1 MLAQALE
8 QIFGFSSFRAGQEA
22 VISQVMQGESAC
34 AIFPTGAGKSLCYQL
49 PATQLPHLTLVISP
63 LLALMHDQLAF
74 MTRKGIP
81 AATIDSTQT
90 PEQTKQV
97 MDQVRRGDIKVLMI
111 SVERLNNERFR
122 QFITPIPISLLV
134 VDEAHCISEWGH
146 NFRPDYL
153 KLPTYRQQLNIPQ
166 VLLLTAT
173 ATPAV
178 VEDMQT
184 KFAIPANN
192 TTLTGFYRP
201 NLHLNVVAV
210 EEAHKRQALVEQ
222 LKPDPDLPTVIYV
235 TQQQTAENIAQWLQS
250 QHISATA
257 YHAGM
262 SHDVRVSIQEAFMS
276 GQSPCIVATIAFGM
290 GVDKADIRRVIHFD
304 LPKSIENYSQEIGRA
319 GRDGHKATCTVLAN
333 QSSLNVLENFIYGD
347 TPDKM
352 AIQGLLEEV
361 QQAGQQWEVMLHS
374 LSRTYNIRLLPLKTL
389 LVYLEMAGVITSQY
403 SYFADVKF
411 QCVESPAAITAKF
424 HGERREFVA
433 QLFACAIKAKTWYKM
448 DFQQLWQ
455 RFGAERKRALTAL
468 EYFHEQGWLSLATQ
482 QATQVFG
489 VNTHEIDIHD
499 QAETLYALF
508 AKKEQSELARINQLL
523 TLLSSSTCISQRLA
537 DYFGDHAAPTTCG
550 HCSVCQG
557 EIAHLPPRPEL
568 PAIDAQALSSWCQ
581 HFAAACDGTP
591 TSAAMTRF
599 LLGLSSPLH
608 TKIKAKAIP
617 GFGALASY
625 PFQTIKEQVIADHD
639 TYH

>member
-1 MLAQALE
+1 MLTQTLE
-8 QIFGFSSFRAGQEA
+8 QYFGFSSFRAGQEP
-22 VISQVMQGESAC
+22 VISRVMQGESAC

-63 LLALMHDQLAF
+63 LLALMHDQIAF
-74 MTRKGIP
+74 MTQKGIA

-90 PEQTKQV
+90 PEQTQQV
-97 MDQVRRGDIKVLMI
+97 MDQVRRGHIKVLMI

-122 QFITPIPISLLV
+122 QFITPIPLSLLV

-153 KLPTYRQQLNIPQ
+153 KLPAYRQQLHIPQ

-178 VEDMQT
+178 VEDMQN
-184 KFAIPANN
+184 KFAIPASN

-210 EEAHKRQALVEQ
+210 EEAQKRQALVEQ
-222 LKPDPDLPTVIYV
+222 LQPETHLPTVIYV
-235 TQQQTAENIAQWLQS
+235 TQQQTAEEVAQWLQT
-250 QHISATA
+250 QHIRATA

-262 SHDVRVSIQEAFMS
+262 DHETRVSIQDAFMS
-276 GQSPCIVATIAFGM
+276 GQTPCIVATIAFGM
-290 GVDKADIRRVIHFD
+290 GIDKADIRRVIHFD

-319 GRDGHKATCTVLAN
+319 GRDGLRATCTVLAN

-347 TPDKM
+347 TPDQA
-352 AIQGLLEEV
+352 AIHSLLGDI
-361 QQAGQQWEVMLHS
+361 QQADEQWEVMLNT
-374 LSRTYNIRLLPLKTL
+374 LSRAYNIRILPLKTL

-403 SYFADVKF
+403 SYFAEVKF
-411 QCVESPAAITAKF
+411 QCIESPQAITDKF
-424 HGERREFVA
+424 HGERQAFVA
-433 QLFACAIKAKTWYKM
+433 QLFACAVKAKTWYKM

-468 EYFHEQGWLSLATQ
+468 EYFHEQGWIALSTQ
-482 QATQVFG
+482 QVTQVFR
-489 VNTHEIDIHD
+489 VNASGIDMST
-499 QAETLYALF
+499 QAEQLYHLF
-508 AKKEQSELARINQLL
+508 AQKEKSELVRINQLI
-523 TLLSSSTCISQRLA
+523 TLLESPTCISQRLA
-537 DYFGDHAAPTTCG
+537 TYFGDHAAPQQCG

-557 EIAHLPPRPEL
+557 QIAHLPPRPAL
-568 PAIDAQALSSWCQ
+568 PHIDPQSLSTWCS
-581 HFAAACDGTP
+581 HFIAACDSTP
-591 TSAAMTRF
+591 SAAAITRF

-608 TKIKAKAIP
+608 NKIKAKSIP
-617 GFGALASY
+617 GFATLAAY
-625 PFQTIKEQVIADHD
+625 PYQTVKQSVMTETEIDA
-639 TYH
+639 

>member
-1 MLAQALE
+1 N
-8 QIFGFSSFRAGQEA
+8 
-22 VISQVMQGESAC
+22 
-34 AIFPTGAGKSLCYQL
+34 
-49 PATQLPHLTLVISP
+49 
-63 LLALMHDQLAF
+63 
-74 MTRKGIP
+74 
-81 AATIDSTQT
+81 QT
-90 PEQTKQV
+90 SDGSTKQV

-153 KLPTYRQQLNIPQ
+153 KLPAYRQQLNIPQ

-192 TTLTGFYRP
+192 ITLTGFYRP

-210 EEAHKRQALVEQ
+210 EETQKRQALVEQ

-389 LVYLEMAGVITSQY
+389 LVYLEIAGVITSQY

-537 DYFGDHAAPTTCG
+537 DYFGD
-550 HCSVCQG
+550 
-557 EIAHLPPRPEL
+557 
-568 PAIDAQALSSWCQ
+568 
-581 HFAAACDGTP
+581 
-591 TSAAMTRF
+591 
-599 LLGLSSPLH
+599 
-608 TKIKAKAIP
+608 
-617 GFGALASY
+617 
-625 PFQTIKEQVIADHD
+625 
-639 TYH
+639 

>member
-8 QIFGFSSFRAGQEA
+8 HVFGFSSFRAGQES
-22 VISQVMQGESAC
+22 VISQIMQGESAC

-63 LLALMHDQLAF
+63 LLALMHDQIAF
-74 MTRKGIP
+74 MRRKGIA

-97 MDQVRRGDIKVLMI
+97 MEQIRRGDIKVLMI

-122 QFITPIPISLLV
+122 QFIAPIPISLLV

-153 KLPTYRQQLNIPQ
+153 KLPAYREQLSIPQ

-178 VEDMQT
+178 VEDMQR
-184 KFAIPANN
+184 KFAIPSNN

-210 EEAHKRQALVEQ
+210 EEAQKQQALIKQ
-222 LKPDPDLPTVIYV
+222 LQPDPHLPTVIYV
-235 TQQQTAENIAQWLQS
+235 TQQQTAESVAEWLQT
-250 QHISATA
+250 QHIPATA

-262 SHDVRVSIQEAFMS
+262 NHETRVSIQEAFMS
-276 GQSPCIVATIAFGM
+276 GRAPCIVATIAFGM

-319 GRDGHKATCTVLAN
+319 GRDGENATCTVLAN

-347 TPDKM
+347 TPDKA
-352 AIQGLLEEV
+352 AIQGVLEEIK
-361 QQAGQQWEVMLHS
+361 QAGQQWEVMLHS

-411 QCVESPAAITAKF
+411 QCVASPDTITAKF
-424 HGERREFVA
+424 QGERREFVA
-433 QLFACAIKAKTWYKM
+433 QLFACAVKAKTWYKM

-455 RFGAERKRALTAL
+455 RFGAERKRALKAL

-482 QATQVFG
+482 QATQVFS
-489 VNTHEIDIHD
+489 VSPNEIDV
-499 QAETLYALF
+499 QAQTEQLHNLF
-508 AKKEQSELARINQLL
+508 AKKEESELARINQLL
-523 TLLSSSTCISQRLA
+523 ALLASSTCISQRLA
-537 DYFGDHAAPTTCG
+537 DYFGDRDAPTTCG

-557 EIAHLPPRPEL
+557 HITHLPPRPEL
-568 PAIDAQALSSWCQ
+568 PAIDVQALSSWCQ
-581 HFAAACDGTP
+581 HFAAACDETP
-591 TSAAMTRF
+591 SHAATTRF

-608 TKIKAKAIP
+608 TKIKAKTIP

-625 PFQTIKEQVIADHD
+625 PFQTVNAHVLAEHGAKQ
-639 TYH
+639 